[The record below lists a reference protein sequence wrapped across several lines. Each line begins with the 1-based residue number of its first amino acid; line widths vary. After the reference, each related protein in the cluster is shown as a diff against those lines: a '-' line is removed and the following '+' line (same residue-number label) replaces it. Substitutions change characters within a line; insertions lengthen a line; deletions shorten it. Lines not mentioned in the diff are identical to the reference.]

1 LNGINLETKGR
12 PTKDELKPN
21 KEKTFEAIQW
31 LKDNYPE
38 IDRLAKEQRILS
50 RRKKGSTRWE
60 KQRLKVAKLQ
70 EKTANQRK
78 NFLHHKS
85 STLEKVFM
93 ITVGECS
100 LNSSNTSWNNK
111 ENNLSK

>member
-38 IDRLAKEQRILS
+38 SFVLPNHPS
-50 RRKKGSTRWE
+50 RHNGGD
-60 KQRLKVAKLQ
+60 
-70 EKTANQRK
+70 
-78 NFLHHKS
+78 
-85 STLEKVFM
+85 
-93 ITVGECS
+93 GEVTIEDS
-100 LNSSNTSWNNK
+100 VK
-111 ENNLSK
+111 